1 MKPIIRLASRVIL
14 RLVSLALIY
23 IGVAEVHVM
32 EFVDDPE
39 VWALVTLTVSEAFFA
54 LDKAWDWLKAKWRE
68 WLKSK
73 RRE

>member
-23 IGVAEVHVM
+23 MGVAEVHV

-39 VWALVTLTVSEAFFA
+39 VWALVTLDVSEAFFA
-54 LDKAWDWLKAKWRE
+54 LDKAWDWLAKWRG
-68 WLKSK
+68 WKT
-73 RRE
+73 